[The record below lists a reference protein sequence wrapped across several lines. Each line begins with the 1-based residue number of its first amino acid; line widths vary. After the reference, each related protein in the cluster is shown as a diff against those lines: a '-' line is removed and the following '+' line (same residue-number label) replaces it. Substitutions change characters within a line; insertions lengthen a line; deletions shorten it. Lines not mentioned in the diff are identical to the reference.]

1 MFELIPYLS
10 FLTSGFGVLFITY
23 LWLRFRQTSQVY
35 GLIFIIF
42 ALVYLE
48 FYIYALTSK
57 HIYQMLF
64 LLRTPNIVRAFLPI
78 VLFLYVKQMV
88 NPKANSNAWEYLHF
102 VFPVLI
108 FVGIFPDL
116 LLSANEK
123 KSILDHYYH
132 QNAYFIS
139 TAAGWLPAGFVQPTS
154 ILVGIGYGLAS
165 CFLIYYHKKKRG
177 VEFAKINKQ
186 TLIWLNLLSGV
197 VTIYFLLQMY
207 QYVNL
212 FMNNSFDPP
221 SQAIKCILGILLFT
235 YFINSPNVQEN
246 MDGCIIPAGH
256 TLPSLDELWPTLRA
270 QYQSDEEALRF
281 DQQVKIS
288 EAYLQPDF
296 DLARLAEAVNIP
308 PVKLSKII
316 KTYYGISFVEL
327 INRLRIH
334 HFLRQRDAFDQYTL
348 ETFMYQS
355 GFVNRSTFYAAFKKY
370 IGVNPSFY
378 LKELMK

>member
-23 LWLRFRQTSQVY
+23 LWVRFRQIPQVY

-139 TAAGWLPAGFVQPTS
+139 TAAGW
-154 ILVGIGYGLAS
+154 
-165 CFLIYYHKKKRG
+165 
-177 VEFAKINKQ
+177 
-186 TLIWLNLLSGV
+186 
-197 VTIYFLLQMY
+197 
-207 QYVNL
+207 
-212 FMNNSFDPP
+212 
-221 SQAIKCILGILLFT
+221 
-235 YFINSPNVQEN
+235 
-246 MDGCIIPAGH
+246 
-256 TLPSLDELWPTLRA
+256 
-270 QYQSDEEALRF
+270 
-281 DQQVKIS
+281 
-288 EAYLQPDF
+288 
-296 DLARLAEAVNIP
+296 
-308 PVKLSKII
+308 
-316 KTYYGISFVEL
+316 
-327 INRLRIH
+327 
-334 HFLRQRDAFDQYTL
+334 
-348 ETFMYQS
+348 
-355 GFVNRSTFYAAFKKY
+355 
-370 IGVNPSFY
+370 
-378 LKELMK
+378 